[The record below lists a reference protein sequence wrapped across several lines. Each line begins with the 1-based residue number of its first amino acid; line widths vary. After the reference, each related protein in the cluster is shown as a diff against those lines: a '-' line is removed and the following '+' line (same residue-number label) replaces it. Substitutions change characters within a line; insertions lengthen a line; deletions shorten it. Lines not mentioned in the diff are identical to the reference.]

1 MITVDLRGG
10 IKKKIG
16 VSQLNLE
23 EEEISIS
30 EMISYLE
37 KTYGVNQKHMEQEI
51 MIVINGVDASILGGT
66 HARICSGD
74 IVTLLSVVHGG

>member
-1 MITVDLRGG
+1 MDLRGG
-10 IKKKIG
+10 IRKKIG
-16 VSQLNLE
+16 LSQLNLE

-37 KTYGVNQKHMEQEI
+37 KTYGVNQKHMEKEI
-51 MIVINGVDASILGGT
+51 MIVINGVGASVLGGR

-74 IVTLLSVVHGG
+74 TVTLLSVVHGG

>member
-1 MITVDLRGG
+1 VDLRGG

-30 EMISYLE
+30 DMISYLE
-37 KTYGVNQKHMEQEI
+37 KTYGMNQKHMEKEI
-51 MIVINGVDASILGGT
+51 MIVINGVDASVLGGKN
-66 HARICSGD
+66 ARICSGD